1 MLGCVSFFLSLFFS
15 VCNLCVCAIYKC
27 LVFFS
32 FFFVLFLRVHKG
44 QCVKIL

>member
-1 MLGCVSFFLSLFFS
+1 MLGCVSFFLSLFFQY
-15 VCNLCVCAIYKC
+15 VICVCAMCIC